1 MQDLLASWLD
11 LWRAR
16 PISVKSPLSP
26 DAVVAHLDKPDDDAR
41 VVIGHVSLARV
52 RLLAQRPSRRRL
64 RNPWRPVLR
73 GRIVPTPGGSRLVGS
88 FAWLSGVRMAT
99 AAWLVAVVAFLA
111 IGFTTAA
118 GQSAFTV
125 LILLTPGIVLAV
137 GGLLLIGVAA
147 RAGRRDETFLREW
160 LERRLSAS

>member
-1 MQDLLASWLD
+1 MQELITAWPD

-16 PISVKSPLSP
+16 PISVRSPLAP
-26 DAVVAHLDKPDDDAR
+26 DAVVAHLDKVGDDER
-41 VVIGHVSLARV
+41 VVVGHVSLGRV

-88 FAWLSGVRMAT
+88 FAWLSGVRVAT
-99 AAWLVAVVAFLA
+99 AAWLVAVVAFLVA
-111 IGFTTAA
+111 GFVTAF
-118 GQSAFTV
+118 GQSFGTV
-125 LILLTPGIVLAV
+125 LMLITPGIVLAV
-137 GGLLLIGVAA
+137 AGLLLIGFAA

-160 LERRLSAS
+160 LQRRLSAS